1 MAEAA
6 SEARQDGY
14 LRAMTGMPEE
24 ATMHT
29 DETRTDAEGETTNV
43 SDDATAGTTA
53 GTVAENDTARVPEL
67 VGLPA
72 AEAHDR
78 ALDAGMLAVGRNA
91 VHTGAGRAHMADQE
105 PAPGEK
111 LERGA
116 EVGIWIAGGAAR
128 PATGPDPDDGNEGG
142 GGGGGVRPEP
152 SPVGPAG
159 GGFNG

>member
-1 MAEAA
+1 
-6 SEARQDGY
+6 
-14 LRAMTGMPEE
+14 
-24 ATMHT
+24 MHT

-43 SDDATAGTTA
+43 SDDATTA
-53 GTVAENDTARVPEL
+53 ATDDTATVPEL

-91 VHTGAGRAHMADQE
+91 VHTGAGRAHVADQE
-105 PAPGEK
+105 PAAGEE

-116 EVGIWIAGGAAR
+116 EVGIWISGGAAR
-128 PATGPDPDDGNEGG
+128 PATGPDPDDGPEGG

>member
-1 MAEAA
+1 
-6 SEARQDGY
+6 
-14 LRAMTGMPEE
+14 
-24 ATMHT
+24 MHT

-43 SDDATAGTTA
+43 SDDATTA
-53 GTVAENDTARVPEL
+53 ATDDTARVPEL

-91 VHTGAGRAHMADQE
+91 VHTGAGRAHVADQE
-105 PAPGEK
+105 PAAGEE

-128 PATGPDPDDGNEGG
+128 PATGPDPDDGPDGG